1 MIRQRPLII
10 AHRGVTHSGFPENS
24 LPAFQAVV
32 DEGYDGVEMDVRL
45 SRDKELVVF
54 HDIRLERLTVGGRG
68 MVRTKRLVDLRRLR
82 LKSDRVETCIPSLA
96 ETLEIFRKTKVLLNI
111 EIKSE
116 MPMRGK
122 IEERVIS
129 LIHRNG
135 LHHQTIIS
143 SFNPLVIAKIHK
155 IDPDIRTGFIYEKRL
170 PRFNQQLAKG
180 LVVNSWHPQFKGVT
194 SRSVSRARQLGCTM
208 YPWTVNN
215 EKDMQHVLGLGVD
228 GIITDFPHM
237 ARHVIHQPAISAQD
251 GS

>member
-1 MIRQRPLII
+1 MTVPRPLII

-32 DEGYDGVEMDVRL
+32 DEGYDGVEFDVRL
-45 SRDKELVVF
+45 SKDKELVVF

-68 MVRTKRLVDLRRLR
+68 MVRTKPVDDLRRIR
-82 LKSDRVETCIPSLA
+82 LKSDRVNTCIPSLA
-96 ETLEIFRKTKVLLNI
+96 DALEIFKKTRLLINI

-122 IEERVIS
+122 IEERVIG

-143 SFNPLVIAKIHK
+143 SFNPLVLAKVRK
-155 IDPDIRTGFIYEKRL
+155 IDSIIRTGFIYEKRL
-170 PRFNQQLAKG
+170 PRFNQQVARG
-180 LVVNSWHPQFKGVT
+180 LVVNSWHPHFKGVT
-194 SRSVSRARQLGCTM
+194 PRAVMRARQLGCTM
-208 YPWTVNN
+208 YPWTVNT
-215 EKDMQHVLGLGVD
+215 ETDMLHVLELGVD

-237 ARHVIHQPAISAQD
+237 AKQMIHPPSLRA
-251 GS
+251 